1 MRPFL
6 GRIVTVILCA
16 FQIPHSFGLYHQT
29 SLPRALPQTIMWQST
44 AEIRDSIRDY
54 LHALRKEVD
63 AAIKAGGWD
72 WHFGM
77 ALESTSGYL
86 KDKGIEEVIV
96 ATGNLDLMN
105 GSGFRSFLPWRKPDE
120 KTDEYTIRFWERSKP
135 MKDPFDALS
144 EKAFALKDE
153 LRVWE
158 MNLGFL
164 IVREGDILILQS
176 ACTSDTIEDGS
187 SGIGI
192 IESKAYARLHNV
204 RVMLVN
210 PPRPDMWPN
219 EGSADERTRKLSAMT
234 HETWRDK
241 ESADGY
247 LATNPSER
255 SILRSGIAL
264 QDVLSH
270 MQHGLSLP
278 SDKGS
283 LAMVSKA
290 KNKLSG
296 GSSVGVALSRL
307 KGVRY
312 QGDDELLEGSI
323 LFGYTETGQDLNVLM
338 LVPHFSLEEQSSVAE
353 AKSML
358 AHSLPSYLSDT
369 TGEGRLGAKDLNT
382 RVGWMLDN
390 LIHYAE
396 MASGNTSNSHK
407 MRHPSR
413 IDI

>member
-1 MRPFL
+1 
-6 GRIVTVILCA
+6 
-16 FQIPHSFGLYHQT
+16 
-29 SLPRALPQTIMWQST
+29 MWQST

-77 ALESTSGYL
+77 ALEDTSRYL

-120 KTDEYTIRFWERSKP
+120 KTDAYTIRFWKRSKP
-135 MKDPFDALS
+135 MKDTFDALS
-144 EKAFALKDE
+144 EKVFALKDE

-164 IVREGDILILQS
+164 IVREGDILVLQS
-176 ACTSDTIEDGS
+176 ACTSDTISDGNC
-187 SGIGI
+187 GIAI
-192 IESKAYARLHNV
+192 IKSAKCARLHDA

-210 PPRPDMWPN
+210 PPRRDIWPN
-219 EGSADERTRKLSAMT
+219 EGSADERTRKISTMV

-241 ESADGY
+241 VSADEY
-247 LATNPSER
+247 LAANPSER

-296 GSSVGVALSRL
+296 GSFVGVALSRL

-312 QGDDELLEGSI
+312 QGDDEIPEGSI
-323 LFGYTETGQDLNVLM
+323 LFGYTGAGQDLNVPM
-338 LVPHFSLEEQSSVAE
+338 LVPHFSFEEQSSVAE

-358 AHSLPSYLSDT
+358 AYSLPSYLSNT

-390 LIHYAE
+390 LIGHDE
-396 MASGNTSNSHK
+396 MASGDSSVLT
-407 MRHPSR
+407 R
-413 IDI
+413 